1 MTTLTRLKFYL
12 NFVFPLITGCF
23 FLTSLGAQIGEDSI
37 ERSIRNYP
45 AISFDQINKSIDQS
59 LNTYGERI
67 RRLQNRMIQ
76 NDFPQYSDKLDTE
89 YPIELRVPLRNTPA
103 IETYNSLDKGER
115 GTYKKQIGQYNSYSP
130 LYQSPTGQSYLS
142 TDTGRMPETT
152 YPLQTDNT
160 LAKPPIALPVASRAK
175 MGIYF
180 LPFIGMQIPETF
192 DWTPNIAHGLQQKL
206 GMGGGFR
213 IGKRWK
219 NFFMEADFGHYR
231 NKFDGFEGEVLYTTN
246 PFESGSVTGL
256 GGFLNLGTNIPMGK
270 KYGFGLG
277 AGVGYGMQKI
287 QLDLG
292 GLAVSEKDEL
302 FNYQLLAEFY
312 HEVTSRFMWGL
323 RYRWIQIDEMETFSE
338 RSLHSFEISG
348 GFHF

>member
-67 RRLQNRMIQ
+67 RRLQNRMNQ

-89 YPIELRVPLRNTPA
+89 YPIELRVPLKNTPA

-142 TDTGRMPETT
+142 TDTGRIPETT
-152 YPLQTDNT
+152 YPLQTNNT
-160 LAKPPIALPVASRAK
+160 LAKAPTALPIASRAK

-192 DWTPNIAHGLQQKL
+192 DWNVGLQQKL